1 MKQQILTFSN
11 FDDVTLQEQEF
22 VLPEGCKQLQVS
34 YSAISPGTELFCI
47 REAIKSGSPVQPGY
61 ILAGTDE
68 SGQHYFLFPSLA
80 ESSACHCNIRAVG
93 PDSLLL
99 PLPPE
104 ITPET
109 AGFLRFIN
117 IGMHAFN
124 QLDKLPETV
133 CVIGLGPVGNL
144 AAQTARLLGCRVVGV
159 DTSASRRKIAGECGI
174 AAAVSPE
181 QSAGYNKSFDL
192 VIDTVAGSSSL
203 ASAAA
208 MLKNGGECS
217 IIGIIKEGD
226 LKASE
231 ILREIWQRRLIFRS
245 GWEML
250 NPVKKQPGD
259 PRVSTEE
266 NLMRAMNWM
275 KTGGYRLD
283 PLLTGIIP
291 AEITAIKAAYKK
303 LKDQPDENMC
313 FIIKWK

>member
-1 MKQQILTFSN
+1 MKQQILTFNN
-11 FDDVTLQEQEF
+11 FDNAALQEGEF
-22 VLPEGCKQLQVS
+22 ILPDGYKKLQVS
-34 YSAISPGTELFCI
+34 YSMISPGTELFCI
-47 REAIKSGSPVQPGY
+47 RESIKSGSPVQPGY

-68 SGQHYFLFPSLA
+68 SGQRYFLFPALA
-80 ESSACHCNIRAVG
+80 ESAACHCNVRAVG

-104 ITPET
+104 IPTEV

-133 CVIGLGPVGNL
+133 CVIGLGPVGNM
-144 AAQTARLLGCRVVGV
+144 AAQTARLLGCLVVGV
-159 DTSASRRKIAGECGI
+159 DLSSNRRKIANECGI
-174 AAAVSPE
+174 ADAIAPE
-181 QSAGYNKSFDL
+181 QLVDYNKRFDL
-192 VIDTVAGSSSL
+192 VIDTVAASSSL

-208 MLKNGGECS
+208 ILKNGGECS
-217 IIGIIKEGD
+217 MIGIIRDGN
-226 LKASE
+226 LSAAE
-231 ILREIWQRRLIFRS
+231 ILREVWQRRLIFRS

-250 NPVKKQPGD
+250 NPIKKQLD
-259 PRVSTEE
+259 DQRVSTEE

-275 KTGGYRLD
+275 KTGGYLLE

-291 AEITAIKAAYKK
+291 AEITAIKKAYNR
-303 LKDQPDENMC
+303 LKDQPDDNMC